1 MGGSGPIIEKG
12 RELFEQGKY
21 MFAGEIL
28 NKLVFAQPS
37 NQDAKDL
44 LADCYEQIGYQQEST
59 SLRNSFLAGAYELR
73 NGIPGGESPK
83 SVTSDVIKAMN
94 TGMWLDFLG
103 VKLNSKKAEGINFK
117 MNLITPDN
125 KEKYL
130 IELSNSTL
138 SNVQGFI
145 AKDANLTLT
154 LNRTDLNLA
163 MMGAK
168 SLEELIT
175 EGKAKFEGDI
185 AILKQLGGFL
195 DSFEIGFEILPGTKK
210 GDFKAGSTN
219 IGLDAPAYVED

>member
-1 MGGSGPIIEKG
+1 M
-12 RELFEQGKY
+12 L
-21 MFAGEIL
+21 AGEIL
-28 NKLVFAQPS
+28 NKLVFAEPG
-37 NQDAKDL
+37 NQEAKDL
-44 LADCYEQIGYQQEST
+44 LADCYEQIGYQSEST

-83 SVTSDVIKAMN
+83 SVTADVIKAMS

-103 VKLNSKKAEGINFK
+103 VKLNSKKAAGIDFK

-138 SNVQGFI
+138 SNVEGFT

-163 MMGAK
+163 MMGVK

-185 AILKQLGGFL
+185 SILKQLVGFM
-195 DSFEIGFEILPGTKK
+195 DSFEIGFEILPGTKIGELK
-210 GDFKAGSTN
+210 GASGN
-219 IGLDAPAYVED
+219 MGLDAPAYIED